1 VLVRSPSF
9 EQFEGYLE
17 SVLDGAAAGN
27 ANGPLIREHFGLDD
41 PKAKRGKRLRPQ
53 ILLTVAECEG
63 GDGTVALGA
72 AAALEL
78 LHNFS
83 LIHDDIEDGDEM
95 RHGRPTLWTRH
106 GVRAALV
113 AGDAMSALAYLTLVD
128 GSRALPAVTLAAM
141 MGCLQ
146 EAHFR
151 MCEGQAFDIG
161 FETATFVTFD
171 EYVRMIEGKTAALLA
186 VACELGAWAAGASME
201 RAAAYSSVGRAYGL
215 AFQVRDDVLGA
226 WGLPEETGKPSGAD
240 IRRRKWSFPVAWAL
254 AQPPSDDRT
263 IVAEAYATIGM
274 LEEAHANRV
283 IAALERLGAR
293 DAADEACLTY
303 IDEANSIS
311 ASQKLDRDGRL
322 AALFNSTAKRT
333 V

>member
-1 VLVRSPSF
+1 MLVRSPSF
-9 EQFEGYLE
+9 GLFEGYLE
-17 SVLDGAAAGN
+17 SVLDGAAANN

-41 PKAKRGKRLRPQ
+41 PTAKRGKRLRPQ

-63 GDGTVALGA
+63 ADGTVALGA

-128 GSRALPAVTLAAM
+128 GSRALPAATVAAM

-161 FETATFVTFD
+161 FETATFVTFE

-186 VACELGAWAAGASME
+186 VACELGAWAAGASDA

-215 AFQVRDDVLGA
+215 AFQVRDDVLGT
-226 WGLPEETGKPSGAD
+226 WGRTEETGKPSGAD

-254 AQPPSDDRT
+254 AQAPSADRT
-263 IVAEAYATIGM
+263 VVADAYATIGM
-274 LEEAHANRV
+274 LSDDQTSRV

-293 DAADEACLTY
+293 DAADQACMTY
-303 IDEANSIS
+303 IDEANTIS
-311 ASQKLDRDGRL
+311 ANAGIDGDGRL
-322 AALFNSTAKRT
+322 GALFHSTAKRT